1 MFGFEGLIN
10 LGGQRGGG
18 GKRYIL
24 PIYLATSS
32 TSISI
37 KNIKYKLTPKDRGF
51 Y

>member
-10 LGGQRGGG
+10 MGGQRGGEE
-18 GKRYIL
+18 IL

-37 KNIKYKLTPKDRGF
+37 KIKN
-51 Y
+51 